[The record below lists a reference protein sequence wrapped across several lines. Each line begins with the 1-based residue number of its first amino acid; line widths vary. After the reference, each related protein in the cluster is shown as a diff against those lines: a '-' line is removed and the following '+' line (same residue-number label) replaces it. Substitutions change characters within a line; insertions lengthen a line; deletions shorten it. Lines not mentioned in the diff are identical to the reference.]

1 MNKTKKGF
9 GQELDLGNYEGRWS
23 QEECNNHTKRG
34 VFVKFSYMYIGDLDY
49 SDEQLHNA
57 AIRANGNKD
66 RADEK
71 IKHSYSRVGWKY
83 NDFPPIVGTDGK
95 IRDGRTRIRAAILAG
110 EEWIPVAIFVF
121 QEDETVDDFV
131 ANLSEGFVAND
142 GLVNRPTT
150 FEDLSEGGVAAIKS
164 GAIMHEKTAIYDLVY
179 NEFEAERFISEK
191 EIPNL
196 VDDIFERVVKGED
209 AVIQLERKEVIA
221 YLKKSPDI
229 PNNVCWPDEPC
240 LPGHA
245 KLEIYS
251 TPSNTNQ
258 ARLWSK
264 IARNIPEETLIV
276 FYTSCKVP
284 SKIKKGYTDMLKY
297 VDDRYDE
304 CFDIVNKTYA
314 ASGLAINI
322 QAPKD
327 RKYRVLG
334 VYPQLPF
341 DDTHKTMRRLF
352 KIIRLEDY

>member
-1 MNKTKKGF
+1 MKNVKKGF
-9 GQELDLGNYEGRWS
+9 GQELDLENYEGRWS
-23 QEECNNHTKRG
+23 QEECNGHTKRG
-34 VFVKFSYMYIGDLDY
+34 VFVKFSYLYIGELDY

-57 AIRANGNKD
+57 AIRATGNKD

-110 EEWIPVAIFVF
+110 EQWIPVAIFVYR
-121 QEDETVDDFV
+121 EDETVNEFIAD
-131 ANLSEGFVAND
+131 LSEGLISND
-142 GLVNRPTT
+142 GLINRPTT
-150 FEDLSEGGVAAIKS
+150 FADLSEGGVTAVKS
-164 GAIMHEKTAIYDLVY
+164 GAILHEKTAIYDLVY

-191 EIPNL
+191 EIPAL
-196 VDDIFERVVKGED
+196 VDEIYDRVTRGED
-209 AVIQLERKEVIA
+209 AVIQLTREEVIA
-221 YLKKSPDI
+221 YLKKSPDV
-229 PNNVCWPDEPC
+229 PSNVCWPGEPC

-245 KLEIYS
+245 KLEVYAA
-251 TPSNTNQ
+251 PSNTNQ
-258 ARLWSK
+258 ARLWGK

-276 FYTSCKVP
+276 FYTTSKVP
-284 SKIKKGYTDMLKY
+284 TQIGKGYTDMMKY

-314 ASGLAINI
+314 AKDLALGIK
-322 QAPKD
+322 APKE
-327 RKYRVLG
+327 RPYRVLG

-341 DDTHKTMRRLF
+341 DETHITYRRMH